1 MENML
6 SNYDIFPERYH
17 GEWWGW
23 LPGIY
28 VEGKGS
34 PLQKKSNRGTGK
46 DELTVEICGAQFF
59 TQDVPFPFGFKSS
72 TMCPGY

>member
-1 MENML
+1 MIFSRKGIMVSDEVDCQEFML
-6 SNYDIFPERYH
+6 KAK
-17 GEWWGW
+17 
-23 LPGIY
+23 
-28 VEGKGS
+28 EGLSK
-34 PLQKKSNRGTGK
+34 KKSNRGTGK